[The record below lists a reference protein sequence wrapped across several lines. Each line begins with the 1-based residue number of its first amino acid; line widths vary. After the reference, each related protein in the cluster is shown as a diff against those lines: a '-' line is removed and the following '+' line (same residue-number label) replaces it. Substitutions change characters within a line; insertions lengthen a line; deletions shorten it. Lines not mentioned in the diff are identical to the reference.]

1 MAAIDGSSE
10 GLDIGAVVQATFSAI
25 RRNIVTYLVLAAILA
40 GIPALLTGWLQ
51 WGTLRGMS
59 TGDLGAFASAKNL
72 PSNGVAV
79 LISIIANSIL
89 QGALVHI
96 TTADLVGR
104 RATVADGL
112 ATGLRNF
119 LPLIAVAI
127 LFGVAMVFGLL
138 LLIVPGVILGVM
150 WCVTVPALIVE
161 RTTISSS
168 FTRSAQLTK
177 GSRWRIFGLVVIA
190 LVIGF
195 VIRAVLDAVFGGAPG
210 LMAGHPLALVGI
222 LIGAIINGVIGAVG
236 VSVLYTE
243 LRRLRDGV
251 SVTDL
256 AAVFD

>member
-1 MAAIDGSSE
+1 MAAIDTSSE
-10 GLDIGAVVQATFSAI
+10 GLDIGHVVQTTFSVI
-25 RRNIVTYLVLAAILA
+25 RRNIVTYLILAAILA
-40 GIPALLTGWLQ
+40 GIPALLTGFLQ
-51 WGTLRGMS
+51 WTTLRGMS
-59 TGDLGAFASAKNL
+59 TGDIGAFASAKNL
-72 PSNGVAV
+72 PSNGAAI
-79 LISIIANSIL
+79 LIGVIANSIL

-96 TTADLVGR
+96 TTADLTGR
-104 RATVADGL
+104 RASVADGL

-127 LFGVAMVFGLL
+127 MFGFAMIFGLV
-138 LLIVPGVILGVM
+138 LLIVPGLILGVM

-161 RTTISSS
+161 RTTITSS

-190 LVIGF
+190 LIIGF
-195 VIRAVLDAVFGGAPG
+195 VIRAVLNAVFGGPQG
-210 LMAGHPLALVGI
+210 IMAGHPLALIGI